1 MGAAGMTDMTREQR
15 AALRLLTHH
24 AETLN
29 ARSAQFLGQM
39 VVNRNPMSE
48 KQADWFAKLLERAG
62 LPPLDDGS
70 DA

>member
-1 MGAAGMTDMTREQR
+1 MTDMHPGQR
-15 AALRLLTHH
+15 AALLLLTNH

-48 KQADWFAKLLERAG
+48 KQADWFAKLLKRAG

>member
-1 MGAAGMTDMTREQR
+1 MGGAGVTDMTREQR

-48 KQADWFAKLLERAG
+48 KQAGWFAKLLERAG
-62 LPPLDDGS
+62 LPPVPQEGG
-70 DA
+70 A